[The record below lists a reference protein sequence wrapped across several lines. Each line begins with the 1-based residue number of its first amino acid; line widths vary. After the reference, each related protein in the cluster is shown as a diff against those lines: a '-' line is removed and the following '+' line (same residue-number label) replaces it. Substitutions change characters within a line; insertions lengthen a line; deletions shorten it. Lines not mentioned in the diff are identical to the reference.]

1 MIFQWEVTISS
12 FSIQH
17 TVVNVEETLDHGIPY
32 FIQSLN
38 HLEALSRMITVNG
51 ITTNDSSNIIG
62 GLNPIM

>member
-17 TVVNVEETLDHGIPY
+17 TVVNVEETLDHGMPH

-38 HLEALSRMITVNG
+38 HLETLSRMTTVNG
-51 ITTNDSSNIIG
+51 TATNDSSNIIG
-62 GLNPIM
+62 ALNPIM

>member
-17 TVVNVEETLDHGIPY
+17 TVNVEETLDHGIPY

>member
-12 FSIQH
+12 YSIQH

-38 HLEALSRMITVNG
+38 HLEALSRMTTVNG